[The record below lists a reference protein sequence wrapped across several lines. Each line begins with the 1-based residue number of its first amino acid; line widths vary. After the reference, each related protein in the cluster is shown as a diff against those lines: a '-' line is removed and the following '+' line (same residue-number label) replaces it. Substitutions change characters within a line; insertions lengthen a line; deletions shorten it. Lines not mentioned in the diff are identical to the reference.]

1 MQFLTYTTN
10 DPGAFRNM
18 IFRNLQD
25 PIAGRWAVT
34 QVQKSKS
41 PGTMWFD
48 SSLPFN
54 VNINHNISDQQRQ
67 FNILKSKSKLASTW
81 TS

>member
-54 VNINHNISDQQRQ
+54 VNINHTISDQQRQ
-67 FNILKSKSKLASTW
+67 Y
-81 TS
+81 